1 MGIVLTRKEVQL
13 IKDRKL
19 KVYEQS
25 MGGGNYTPVPTI
37 LLKGKWL
44 EEAGFKSGEYVE
56 VVVEGDKITLT
67 KTTPPEASSKKSL
80 EEKIKDLDPEQRKK
94 LAQMIDSLK

>member
-1 MGIVLTRKEVQL
+1 MN
-13 IKDRKL
+13 RKL

-56 VVVEGDKITLT
+56 VVVEGNKITLT
-67 KTTPPEASSKKSL
+67 KTIPPEASSRKSL
-80 EEKIKDLDPEQRKK
+80 EDKIKDLDPEQRKK
-94 LAQMIDSLK
+94 LAKMMDSL

>member
-1 MGIVLTRKEVQL
+1 MNK
-13 IKDRKL
+13 KL

-25 MGGGNYTPVPTI
+25 MGGGNYTQVPAI

-67 KTTPPEASSKKSL
+67 KTTPPETSSKRSL
-80 EEKIKDLDPEQRKK
+80 EEKIKDLDPDQRKK
-94 LAQMIDSLK
+94 LAQMIDTL

>member
-1 MGIVLTRKEVQL
+1 MA
-13 IKDRKL
+13 RKL

-25 MGGGNYTPVPTI
+25 MGGGNYTPVPAI

-56 VVVEGDKITLT
+56 VVFEGGKITLT

-80 EEKIKDLDPEQRKK
+80 EEKIKGLDPEQRKK

>member
-1 MGIVLTRKEVQL
+1 M
-13 IKDRKL
+13 DRKL

>member
-1 MGIVLTRKEVQL
+1 MN
-13 IKDRKL
+13 RKL

-25 MGGGNYTPVPTI
+25 MGGGNYTQVPTI

-44 EEAGFKSGEYVE
+44 EEAGFKAGEYVE

-80 EEKIKDLDPEQRKK
+80 EEKIKNLDSEQRKK
-94 LAQMIDSLK
+94 LAQMIDSL

>member
-1 MGIVLTRKEVQL
+1 M
-13 IKDRKL
+13 DRKL

-80 EEKIKDLDPEQRKK
+80 EEKIKDLNPEQRKK